1 MMTPK
6 HMYVLRSGKHTVG
19 FVDRSNAY
27 VLGFFNQTH
36 AFLVRKHL
44 SFSPSFKFD
53 RTVTQNEQVQN
64 PSTEV
69 NMYLDAT
76 MTFAKVE
83 NPEQNNANSSFT
95 VSSIAFED
103 FLTLPFQKNTGV
115 AMPYEILEENEKGYK
130 FRVQIIDPLS
140 L

>member
-1 MMTPK
+1 MTPT

-19 FVDRSNAY
+19 FVDRKNAY

-53 RTVTQNEQVQN
+53 RVKVDVDEVEN

-95 VSSIAFED
+95 VSSVAFED
-103 FLTLPFQKNTGV
+103 FLTLPFQNNTGV
-115 AMPYEILEENEKGYK
+115 AMPYEILEENEKAYK
-130 FRVQIIDPLS
+130 FRVQIIDPLA
-140 L
+140 LP